1 MVILL
6 FFSEE
11 NPRTVWSSCSRSLII
26 KCLLNNNKDLSQQL
40 WKGFNIRLDF
50 EQNVHNFEQTSV
62 ILNKFYVILNKIS
75 AILNKIFIILNKT
88 SVI

>member
-40 WKGFNIRLDF
+40 WKGFKIRLDL
-50 EQNVHNFEQTSV
+50 EQNVHNFEQNFRNFEKKIINLT
-62 ILNKFYVILNKIS
+62 KFPYFGTNCS
-75 AILNKIFIILNKT
+75 
-88 SVI
+88 